1 MRKGEEVTRNVRIHL
16 QETMNIERQ
25 HQRDFQWLKSK
36 CHVTKW
42 LRIIRCHQHIY
53 IQNLSSLCRNVSLNI
68 SWTHWKKLPHHQRDK
83 MQPHCLSSHW
93 SHLTTA
99 VISVLSRPRL
109 ISMGS
114 LSHCKNGSV
123 RNTGWFKPF
132 AFTLAWSCFSS
143 FKWKGDLASC
153 WGLYNNHNN
162 YLNCSVTA
170 AKCSYFP

>member
-1 MRKGEEVTRNVRIHL
+1 MIKNHQVSSTYIYRIYPVYVATFLWTSAELIGRNSP
-16 QETMNIERQ
+16 TT
-25 HQRDFQWLKSK
+25 S
-36 CHVTKW
+36 VTK
-42 LRIIRCHQHIY
+42 C
-53 IQNLSSLCRNVSLNI
+53 NLTASPLTEVIWQQLWYQFSLGLVKTCS
-68 SWTHWKKLPHHQRDK
+68 
-83 MQPHCLSSHW
+83 
-93 SHLTTA
+93 A
-99 VISVLSRPRL
+99 SVLCVCRL

-114 LSHCKNGSV
+114 LSHCKNASV